1 MARGIMRKP
10 EEVLSFWFVEH
21 GRDDWFGAKPEF
33 DAVLA
38 GRFAETHARLAIGEG
53 FGWRLTAAGRLA
65 EIIVLDQFSRQ
76 LHRGLPKAFAQDGM
90 ALVLA
95 QEAVAQEL
103 DRSLAPEQRMFLYM
117 PFMHSESVLVHEEA
131 LPLFAALGLEYCLK
145 AEEGHLAVLRRFGRY
160 PKRNAVLG
168 RASTP
173 DELAHIDESG
183 NAMF

>member
-1 MARGIMRKP
+1 MRTP

-21 GRDDWFGAKPEF
+21 GKDDWFGGKPEF

-38 GRFAETHARLAIGEG
+38 ERFAETHARLSMGEG
-53 FGWRLTAAGRLA
+53 FDWRLTAAGRLA

-76 LHRGLPKAFAQDGM
+76 LHRGTPLAFAQDGM

-103 DRSLAPEQRMFLYM
+103 DRGLSPEQCMFLYM
-117 PFMHSESVLVHEEA
+117 PYMHSESVLVHEEA
-131 LPLFAALGLEYCLK
+131 APLFDRLGLDYCLE
-145 AEEGHLAVLRRFGRY
+145 AEAGHLALLHRFGRF

-168 RASTP
+168 RASTA
-173 DELAHIDESG
+173 DELAYIADNG
-183 NAMF
+183 TGMY

>member
-1 MARGIMRKP
+1 MRTP

-21 GRDDWFGAKPEF
+21 GKDDWFGGKPEF

-38 GRFAETHARLAIGEG
+38 ERFGETHARLSMGEG

-76 LHRGLPKAFAQDGM
+76 LHRGTPLAFAQDGM

-103 DRSLAPEQRMFLYM
+103 DRGLSPEQCMFLYM
-117 PFMHSESVLVHEEA
+117 PYMHSESVLVHQQA
-131 LPLFAALGLEYCLK
+131 APLFASLGLDYCLE
-145 AEEGHLAVLRRFGRY
+145 AEKGHLALLHRFGRY
-160 PKRNAVLG
+160 PKRNTVLG
-168 RASTP
+168 RGSSP
-173 DELAHIDESG
+173 EELAYIAESG
-183 NAMF
+183 TEMF